1 MQHFG
6 YGPRIQKI
14 RAVYNIKAQ
23 VKVTGTYQNFFL
35 ERGVKQG
42 CPLSI
47 ILYIIFAEI
56 LQENLRQNKNIKGI
70 KMRQNE
76 VKTWLHGQH
85 SIYLGDNNT
94 FKHLE
99 TQLKPFEKATNIKY
113 NKTKCTGM
121 WLGSNRAN
129 NTKPMGFKW
138 TSQKTKVL
146 GYM

>member
-1 MQHFG
+1 
-6 YGPRIQKI
+6 
-14 RAVYNIKAQ
+14 
-23 VKVTGTYQNFFL
+23 
-35 ERGVKQG
+35 
-42 CPLSI
+42 
-47 ILYIIFAEI
+47 
-56 LQENLRQNKNIKGI
+56 
-70 KMRQNE
+70 MRQNE

-85 SIYLGDNNT
+85 SIYLGDNST